1 MPPRAATPPPKP
13 VPECKTEEPE
23 SKREEPEAPAAPRG
37 YAAVSSVLE
46 AHGEARLLPLFVEQQ
61 IDDDA
66 LPSLVPADLI
76 DLGVAPMTVLA
87 ILGASAAT
95 NKSKKLVAQDALDG
109 AAKHQ
114 SVLEEELREHRAEIE
129 RLKIGRGEMPDHLL
143 CGITLELMKDPVIAA
158 DGHTYGL

>member
-1 MPPRAATPPPKP
+1 MAY
-13 VPECKTEEPE
+13 C
-23 SKREEPEAPAAPRG
+23 
-37 YAAVSSVLE
+37 
-46 AHGEARLLPLFVEQQ
+46 
-61 IDDDA
+61 
-66 LPSLVPADLI
+66 
-76 DLGVAPMTVLA
+76 
-87 ILGASAAT
+87 GASAAT

-158 DGHTYGL
+158 DGHTSPQCCSRHWRHEQPYTRDQKCGKMCLQNL